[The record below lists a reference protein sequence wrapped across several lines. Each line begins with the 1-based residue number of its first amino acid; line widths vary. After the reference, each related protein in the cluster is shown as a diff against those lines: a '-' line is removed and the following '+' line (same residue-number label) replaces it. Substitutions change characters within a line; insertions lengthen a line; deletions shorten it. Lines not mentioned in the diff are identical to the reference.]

1 MLKYDLLWFYHPLPC
16 WSVSPIL
23 PSCALNRSARPS
35 PPKSVLG
42 LCSTDSATSFL
53 RSVMDS
59 CVRLRTLLEEKKLR
73 IHICHVLT
81 VLSGWWYMQFTR
93 GKRNSDMFLWLNWC
107 HASPRLLPGVVR
119 SCHAIYSDERC
130 VTEATLPVKKTTNG
144 LTSLKMTNFNNI
156 SSGHI
161 IERDLFVPS
170 GRAPW
175 SVKWP
180 AITF

>member
-1 MLKYDLLWFYHPLPC
+1 
-16 WSVSPIL
+16 
-23 PSCALNRSARPS
+23 
-35 PPKSVLG
+35 
-42 LCSTDSATSFL
+42 
-53 RSVMDS
+53 
-59 CVRLRTLLEEKKLR
+59 
-73 IHICHVLT
+73 
-81 VLSGWWYMQFTR
+81 MQFTR
-93 GKRNSDMFLWLNWC
+93 GKRNSDMFLWLNRC

-170 GRAPW
+170 GRAP
-175 SVKWP
+175 
-180 AITF
+180 